1 MPPQVSSPERAG
13 ESVHARPHAA
23 SEALERFVF
32 LIHPLDMRDVV
43 RYEPQ
48 AANKREPLVR
58 KVLEW
63 MPTNITAHVTG
74 IESKA
79 GKRAEGWFALVPYL
93 PSQFVSMP
101 REGVYEKI
109 IAGARLGFDRG
120 ARIVGLGG
128 YTSVVGDAGITVASR
143 LPEMAVTSG
152 NSYTI
157 ATALQGAL
165 EAARRLGMELDSVRC
180 AVVGA
185 SGSIGSVCARIMA
198 RKVREIVLVARNQ
211 GRLQKI
217 AQAIQEDSGRT
228 AEIFTEITPGV
239 RDADIVI
246 TATSSTGNIIK
257 ADDLKP
263 GALVCDVSLP
273 HDVCREVASQRPDV
287 LVIEGGMVEIPG
299 EHMDFGFDFGYP
311 PRISLACMAETIL
324 LALEGRY
331 ENFTLGR
338 GIRIEQVEEIA
349 RLADKHGFKLAGF
362 RSFDRFVTDD
372 EIAAVRQAAIDSRK
386 GRSRVFAM
394 DGVREGVR

>member
-1 MPPQVSSPERAG
+1 MSSTARSVSGCRS
-13 ESVHARPHAA
+13 STSAA
-23 SEALERFVF
+23 AEPERFVF
-32 LIHPLDMRDVV
+32 LIHPLDMRDVI

-63 MPTNITAHVTG
+63 MPANITAHVRG
-74 IESKA
+74 IESLT
-79 GKRAEGWFALVPYL
+79 GKRAEGWFGLVPYV
-93 PSQFVSMP
+93 PAQFLSLP
-101 REGVYEKI
+101 RETIYAKI
-109 IAGARLGFDRG
+109 IAAARLGQERG

-128 YTSVVGDAGITVASR
+128 YTSVVGDAGVTLASR
-143 LPEMAVTSG
+143 MPDLAVTSG

-165 EAARRLGMELDSVRC
+165 EGARRLGMDIDHVRC

-198 RKVREIVLVARNQ
+198 QRVRQIVLVARNK
-211 GRLQKI
+211 GRLKSI
-217 AQAIQEDSGRT
+217 AETIKRECGRE
-228 AEIFTEITPGV
+228 AEIFTEVGSGV
-239 RDADIVI
+239 HDADIII
-246 TATSSTGNIIK
+246 TATSSTGNIIS

-287 LVIEGGMVEIPG
+287 LVIEGGMVEVPG
-299 EHMDFGFDFGYP
+299 ENMDFDFDFGYP

-331 ENFTLGR
+331 ENFSLGR
-338 GIRIEQVEEIA
+338 GLRVEQVEEIA
-349 RLADKHGFKLAGF
+349 RIADKHGFKLAGF
-362 RSFDRFVTDD
+362 RSFDHFVTDE
-372 EIAAVRQAAIDSRK
+372 EILAVREAAR
-386 GRSRVFAM
+386 RSRMGVPRAFAINPL
-394 DGVREGVR
+394 REGAV

>member
-1 MPPQVSSPERAG
+1 MDGTLVSDELQRGSAD
-13 ESVHARPHAA
+13 
-23 SEALERFVF
+23 ALERFVF
-32 LIHPLDMRDVV
+32 LIHPLDMRDVI

-63 MPTNITAHVTG
+63 MPSNITAHVRG
-74 IESKA
+74 VESRI

-93 PSQFVSMP
+93 PAQFVSAP
-101 REGVYEKI
+101 RETVYDKI
-109 IAGARLGFDRG
+109 VAAARLGQERG

-128 YTSVVGDAGITVASR
+128 YTSVVGDAGITLASR
-143 LPEMAVTSG
+143 LPDLAVTSG

-165 EAARRLGMELDSVRC
+165 EAARRLGMELENVRC

-198 RKVREIVLVARNQ
+198 RKVREIALIARNK
-211 GRLQKI
+211 GRLQKVADTI
-217 AQAIQEDSGRT
+217 KSECGRD
-228 AEIFTEITPGV
+228 AEIFTEVSCGV
-239 RDADIVI
+239 RAADIII
-246 TATSSTGNIIK
+246 TATSSTGNIITV
-257 ADDLKP
+257 DDLKP

-273 HDVCREVASQRPDV
+273 HDVCREVAVQRPDV
-287 LVIEGGMVEIPG
+287 LVIEGGMVEVPG
-299 EHMDFGFDFGYP
+299 EKMDFDFDFGYP
-311 PRISLACMAETIL
+311 PRISLACMAETII

-331 ENFTLGR
+331 ENFSLGR

-349 RLADKHGFKLAGF
+349 HLAEKHGFKLAGF

-372 EIAAVRQAAIDSRK
+372 EIDAVRDAAETSRR
-386 GRSRVFAM
+386 GVRMFAM
-394 DGVREGVR
+394 DLREGAV